1 MKSVT
6 PSAEPM
12 TWKGSLY
19 HSLNYL
25 SLFKTVL
32 APFDMTSEDFSTE
45 SIVDVTTR

>member
-1 MKSVT
+1 MKFVT

-12 TWKGSLY
+12 TGKGALY

-25 SLFKTVL
+25 PLFESVL
-32 APFDMTSEDFSTE
+32 APFDMTSEDFSAE